1 MCPGQDFFSEGLG
14 LLTYFLSGL
23 VWGLHPT
30 PGTDPSARTYQLPFS
45 WRQGLSLTDEIF
57 IITIFYLWRERVC
70 LWECACVPLH
80 LGPRQLPK
88 SPQMLL
94 MNIPRQRWPRFAV
107 IDYLY
112 VK

>member
-1 MCPGQDFFSEGLG
+1 MTSFLYGLVLG
-14 LLTYFLSGL
+14 LHSTHQVQTLECQNLP
-23 VWGLHPT
+23 V
-30 PGTDPSARTYQLPFS
+30 PFS
-45 WRQGLSLTDEIF
+45 WRQGQSLTDEVF
-57 IITIFYLWRERVC
+57 IITIFYLWHAC
-70 LWECACVPLH
+70 MYKCARAPLH